1 MNLQVLPVTGRAT
14 EIGLGATLLAE
25 AGLLGAAV
33 HSGAN
38 RQLRVLAWE
47 GAAFAAFVVALAL
60 LRRTPRP
67 AWFILGGGA
76 LLQLVALTAAPA
88 TSDDDHRYIWDAKV
102 QLAGID
108 PYRYSPIASELA
120 PLRDGFLFPTARP
133 CPNLLVVGTCININH
148 PSAHT
153 IYPPVAQAIFV
164 LVRLGS
170 FGGRGNSLPL
180 QVAAAAGA
188 LACAALLARRG
199 AQDGRPLWPVAL
211 WAWCP
216 VTAIELGNNGH
227 IDWAA
232 VLLSLLAI
240 DAARRGATGRAGA
253 LIGAGIATKLYPGL
267 LLAPLA
273 RRRPV
278 ATIGAAVAVV
288 AASYVP
294 HLFTVGAGVLGY
306 LPSYLRADGYDNGG
320 RYRLIGALLPA
331 PVATPAAVLALL
343 SVLAWAWLRSVDHDP
358 TTACLIVVGTAMLV
372 TTPSYPW
379 YALLLL
385 ALAAMAGRPE
395 WLGVVVAPTVIYL
408 AVAAGAPAGP
418 TSTAGYAAG
427 AAVLVAAP
435 MLRRATEWAR

>member
-1 MNLQVLPVTGRAT
+1 MNVQVLTRTRAT
-14 EIGLGATLLAE
+14 EIGLGATVLAE

-47 GAAFAAFVVALAL
+47 GAAFGTFLVALVL

-67 AWFILGGGA
+67 TWVILGGGA
-76 LLQLVALTAAPA
+76 LMQLVALTAAPT

-108 PYRYSPIASELA
+108 PYRYVPIAPDLA
-120 PLRDGFLFPTARP
+120 PLRDAFLFPTTRP
-133 CPNLLVVGTCININH
+133 CPNLLVDGTCININH

-153 IYPPVAQAIFV
+153 IYPPVAQAVFV
-164 LVRLGS
+164 LVRLAS
-170 FGGRGNSLPL
+170 LGGHGNSLPF

-188 LACAALLARRG
+188 LACAALLARR
-199 AQDGRPLWPVAL
+199 AARDDRPLWPVAL

-232 VLLSLLAI
+232 VLLSVVAI
-240 DAARRGATGRAGA
+240 DAARRGASRTAGA

-267 LLAPLA
+267 LLAPLS

-278 ATIGAAVAVV
+278 ATIGAAFAVV
-288 AASYVP
+288 VVSYVP
-294 HLFTVGAGVLGY
+294 HLFAVGTGVLGY
-306 LPSYLRADGYDNGG
+306 PPGYLRADGYDNGG
-320 RYRLIGALLPA
+320 RYRLLGALLPA
-331 PVATPAAVLALL
+331 QLVTPVAALALIG
-343 SVLAWAWLRSVDHDP
+343 VLAWTWLRAADRDP
-358 TTACLIVVGTAMLV
+358 TAACLVVVGTAMLV

-385 ALAAMAGRPE
+385 ALAAMAGRAE
-395 WLGVVVAPTVIYL
+395 WLGAAAAPTVIYL

-418 TSTAGYAAG
+418 TATASYAAG

-435 MLRRATEWAR
+435 MLRRATERVR